1 MALLYIIFIINTLS
15 AKLVSQISSRWQEK
29 LDRCSFS
36 SFFFAL
42 QIMIIMIIIMMVIF
56 TIEKKMLSFKL
67 NS

>member
-36 SFFFAL
+36 FFAF